1 MFTYKNGG
9 FKMRSD
15 AVTKGIQQAPH
26 RSLFHALGLTEEEM
40 QKPLVGIV
48 SSYNEIVPG
57 HMNLDK
63 IVEAVKLGVAMAGG
77 TPIVFPAIAV
87 CDGISMGHLG
97 MKYSLVTRDLIAD
110 STEAMAMAH
119 AFDALVMIPNCDK
132 NVPGLLMAAARVN
145 IPTVFVS
152 GGPMLAGHVKGQKTS
167 LSSMFE
173 AVGAYAA
180 GKMSEEDVK
189 EYERKTCPTCGS
201 CSGMY
206 TANSMNCLT
215 EVLGMGLKGNGTI
228 PAVYSERIQLAKHAG
243 MQVMEM
249 LKRNIRPR
257 DIMTKEAFENAL
269 TMDMALGCSTNSMLH
284 LPAIA
289 HEAGV
294 ELNVDI
300 ANEISAKTP
309 NLCHLAPA
317 GHTYIE
323 ELNEAGGIYA
333 VMNEISKKGLLHL
346 DCITVTGK
354 TVGEN
359 IKDCVNKNPEVIRPI
374 ENPYSQTGGIAIL
387 RGNLAPDSAVVKRS
401 AVAEEMMVHEGPARV
416 FDCEEDAIKAIKG
429 GEIKAGD
436 VVVIRYEGPKGG
448 PGMREMLNPTSAIA
462 GMGLGSSVALI
473 TDGRF
478 SGASRGA
485 SIGHVC
491 PEAAVGGP
499 IALVKEGDIIKINI
513 PENQLQLMVSEEE
526 LAERKKNWRPKK
538 PEITTGYLA
547 RYASLVT
554 SAERGAILEV
564 PKNNETDISDRV

>member
-1 MFTYKNGG
+1 
-9 FKMRSD
+9 MRSD
-15 AVTKGIQQAPH
+15 SVTKGMQQAPH
-26 RSLFHALGLTEEEM
+26 RSLFNALGLTKEELDR
-40 QKPLVGIV
+40 PLVGIV

-63 IVEAVKLGVAMAGG
+63 IVNAVKMGVAMAGG

-87 CDGISMGHLG
+87 CDGIAMGHIG

-132 NVPGLLMAAARVN
+132 NVPGLLMAAARIN

-152 GGPMLAGHVKGQKTS
+152 GGPMLAGHVGGKKRS

-173 AVGAYAA
+173 AVGSYAA
-180 GKMSEEDVK
+180 GTMSEEEVCEFEEK
-189 EYERKTCPTCGS
+189 VCPTCGS

-215 EVLGMGLKGNGTI
+215 EVLGMGLQGNGTI
-228 PAVYSERIQLAKHAG
+228 PAVYSERIKLAKHAG
-243 MQVMEM
+243 MQVMQM
-249 LKRNIRPR
+249 YKRNIRPK
-257 DIMTKEAFENAL
+257 DIMTKEAFMNAL
-269 TMDMALGCSTNSMLH
+269 TMDMVLGCSTNSMLH

-294 ELNVDI
+294 ELNMEI
-300 ANEISAKTP
+300 ANEVSAKTP

-317 GHTYIE
+317 GPTYME
-323 ELNEAGGIYA
+323 DLNEAGGIYA
-333 VMNEISKKGLLHL
+333 VMNEVSKKGLLNL
-346 DCITVTGK
+346 DCMTVTGK

-359 IKDCVNKNPEVIRPI
+359 IKNCINKNTEVIRPI
-374 ENPYSQTGGIAIL
+374 DNPYSQTGGIAVL
-387 RGNLAPDSAVVKRS
+387 RGNLAPDTAVVKRS
-401 AVAEEMMVHEGPARV
+401 AVVPEMMVHEGPARV
-416 FDCEEDAIKAIKG
+416 FDCEEDAIAAIKDG
-429 GEIKAGD
+429 KIVAGD

-462 GMGLGSSVALI
+462 GMGLGSCVALI

-485 SIGHVC
+485 SIGHVS

-499 IALVKEGDIIKINI
+499 IALVKEGDRIQIDI
-513 PENQLQLMVSEEE
+513 PNNKLELLVSEEE
-526 LAERKKNWRPKK
+526 LEKRRAAWKPRQPKV
-538 PEITTGYLA
+538 TTGYLA
-547 RYASLVT
+547 RYASMVT
-554 SAERGAILEV
+554 SGNRGAILEI
-564 PKNNETDISDRV
+564 K

>member
-1 MFTYKNGG
+1 MK
-9 FKMRSD
+9 SD
-15 AVTKGIQQAPH
+15 AVKTGMQQAPH
-26 RSLFHALGLTEEEM
+26 RSLFNALGMTEEEM
-40 QKPLVGIV
+40 KKPMVGIV

-77 TPIVFPAIAV
+77 TPVVFPAIAV
-87 CDGISMGHLG
+87 CDGIAMGHIG

-110 STEAMAMAH
+110 STECMALAH
-119 AFDALVMIPNCDK
+119 QFDALVMVPNCDK
-132 NVPGLLMAAARVN
+132 NVPGLLMAAARINV
-145 IPTVFVS
+145 PTVFVS
-152 GGPMLAGHVKGQKTS
+152 GGPMLAGHVKGHKTS

-173 AVGAYAA
+173 AVGAYTA
-180 GKMSEEDVK
+180 GTITEEDVK

-228 PAVYSERIQLAKHAG
+228 PAVYSERIKLAKHAG

-249 LKRNIRPR
+249 YRRNIRPR
-257 DIMTKEAFENAL
+257 DIMTKEAFMNAM

-294 ELNVDI
+294 DLNVDI
-300 ANEISAKTP
+300 ANEISARTP

-317 GHTYIE
+317 GPTYME
-323 ELNEAGGIYA
+323 DLNEAGGIYA
-333 VMNEISKKGLLHL
+333 VMNEISKKGLLNL
-346 DCITVTGK
+346 DCMTVTGK

-359 IKDCVNKNPEVIRPI
+359 IKNCPNLNPEAIRPV

-387 RGNLAPDSAVVKRS
+387 KGNLAPDSAVVKRS
-401 AVAEEMMVHEGPARV
+401 AVAPEMLKHEGPARV
-416 FDCEEDAIKAIKG
+416 FDCEEDAIAAIKG
-429 GEIKAGD
+429 GKIVAGD

-462 GMGLGSSVALI
+462 GMGLGSTVALI

-485 SIGHVC
+485 SIGHAS

-499 IALVKEGDIIKINI
+499 IALVEEGDRISIDIDNHSL
-513 PENQLQLMVSEEE
+513 NVLVSDEE
-526 LAERKKNWRPKK
+526 LEARRAKWQFREPKV
-538 PEITTGYLA
+538 TSGYLA

-554 SAERGAILEV
+554 SADKGAILQV
-564 PKNNETDISDRV
+564 KQ

>member
-1 MFTYKNGG
+1 
-9 FKMRSD
+9 MRSD
-15 AVTKGIQQAPH
+15 AVKKGMQQAPH
-26 RSLFHALGLTEEEM
+26 RSLFNALGLTEEEM
-40 QKPLVGIV
+40 NRPLVGIV

-63 IVEAVKLGVAMAGG
+63 IVQAVKMGVAMAGG
-77 TPIVFPAIAV
+77 TPIMFPAIAV
-87 CDGISMGHLG
+87 CDGIAMGHTG

-119 AFDALVMIPNCDK
+119 QFDALVMVPNCDK

-145 IPTVFVS
+145 VPTVFVS
-152 GGPMLAGHVKGQKTS
+152 GGPMLAGHVKGQKRS

-173 AVGAYAA
+173 AVGSYAA
-180 GKMSEEDVK
+180 GTMTEEDVK
-189 EYERKTCPTCGS
+189 EFEAKVCPTCGS

-215 EVLGMGLKGNGTI
+215 EVLGMGLQGNGTI
-228 PAVYSERIQLAKHAG
+228 PAVYSERIKLAKKAG

-249 LKRNIRPR
+249 LRRDIRPR
-257 DIMTKEAFENAL
+257 DIMTKEAFLNAL
-269 TMDMALGCSTNSMLH
+269 TVDMALGCSTNSMLH

-294 ELNVDI
+294 ELDMEL

-317 GHTYIE
+317 GPTYIE
-323 ELNEAGGIYA
+323 DLNEAGGVYA
-333 VMNEISKKGLLHL
+333 VMNELNKKHLLNL
-346 DCITVTGK
+346 DCMTVTGK

-359 IKDCVNKNPEVIRPI
+359 IEKCYNKNPEVIRPV
-374 ENPYSQTGGIAIL
+374 ENPYSQTGGLAIL
-387 RGNLAPDSAVVKRS
+387 KGNLAPDTGVVKRS
-401 AVAEEMMVHEGPARV
+401 AVAPEMLVHEGPARV
-416 FDCEEDAIKAIKG
+416 FDCEEDAIAAIKG
-429 GEIKAGD
+429 GKIVAGD

-485 SIGHVC
+485 SIGHVS

-499 IALVKEGDIIKINI
+499 IALVEEGDILKINI
-513 PENQLQLMVSEEE
+513 PENSLNVDISDEEM
-526 LAERKKNWRPKK
+526 AARRAKWQPRQPKV
-538 PEITTGYLA
+538 TTGYLA
-547 RYASLVT
+547 RYAHLVT
-554 SAERGAILEV
+554 SGNRGAILEIQ
-564 PKNNETDISDRV
+564 D

>member
-1 MFTYKNGG
+1 
-9 FKMRSD
+9 MRSD
-15 AVTKGIQQAPH
+15 AVKTGTQQAPH
-26 RSLFHALGLTEEEM
+26 RSLFNALGMTKEEM
-40 QKPLVGIV
+40 ERPLVGIV

-63 IVEAVKLGVAMAGG
+63 ITQAVKLGVAMAGG
-77 TPIVFPAIAV
+77 TPVMFPAIAV
-87 CDGISMGHLG
+87 CDGIAMGHVG

-119 AFDALVMIPNCDK
+119 QFDALVMIPNCDK
-132 NVPGLLMAAARVN
+132 NVPGLLMAAARLNV
-145 IPTVFVS
+145 PTVFVS
-152 GGPMLAGHVKGQKTS
+152 GGPMLAGHLNGHKTS

-180 GKMSEEDVK
+180 GKLDEDGLT
-189 EYERKTCPTCGS
+189 ECEMKTCPTCGS

-228 PAVYSERIQLAKHAG
+228 PAVYSERIRLAKHAG

-249 LKRNIRPR
+249 YRKNIRPR
-257 DIMTKEAFENAL
+257 DIMTKEAILNAL
-269 TMDMALGCSTNSMLH
+269 TVDMALGCSTNSMLH

-289 HEAGV
+289 HEIGMDF
-294 ELNVDI
+294 DI
-300 ANEISAKTP
+300 SFANEISAKTP

-317 GHTYIE
+317 GPTYME
-323 ELNEAGGIYA
+323 DLNEAGGVYA
-333 VMNEISKKGLLHL
+333 VMNELNKKGLLHTE
-346 DCITVTGK
+346 CMTVTGK

-359 IKDCVNKNPEVIRPI
+359 IKDCVNLNPEVIRPI
-374 ENPYSQTGGIAIL
+374 DNPYSQTGGLAVL
-387 RGNLAPDSAVVKRS
+387 KGNLAPDGGVVKRS
-401 AVAEEMMVHEGPARV
+401 AVVEEMMVHEGPARV
-416 FDCEEDAIKAIKG
+416 FDCEEDAIAAIKG
-429 GEIKAGD
+429 GKIVEGD

-485 SIGHVC
+485 SIGHVS

-499 IALVKEGDIIKINI
+499 IALVEEGDMISINI
-513 PENQLQLMVSEEE
+513 PELKLEIKVSDEEMQ
-526 LAERKKNWRPKK
+526 ARKAKWQPRKPKV
-538 PEITTGYLA
+538 TTGYLA
-547 RYASLVT
+547 RYAAMVT
-554 SAERGAILEV
+554 SGNRGAILEV
-564 PKNNETDISDRV
+564 PKAR